1 MLIATQYKK
10 NKMKVKIND
19 NIKQAKKRFLILDT
33 ALGLM
38 KLSIN
43 NQFFFPI
50 VLMHVFFC
58 SMIVI
63 IETLYERQIPN
74 VMLYSD

>member
-1 MLIATQYKK
+1 
-10 NKMKVKIND
+10 MKVKISD
-19 NIKQAKKRFLILDT
+19 NIKKAKKKFLTLDT
-33 ALGLM
+33 ALGLI

-43 NQFFFPI
+43 NQFFSPI

-63 IETLYERQIPN
+63 IETLY
-74 VMLYSD
+74 